1 MYMGGKSQ
9 MIGHARQRNATT
21 KPIEATE
28 RDQPKVEPGESAGGL
43 RLTPLETSSYVLS
56 MVTELRVLTK
66 AAGFGFLTYLLEMA
80 FQEAFRLTSELE
92 EAEAKAQQ
100 TDPRN

>member
-1 MYMGGKSQ
+1 
-9 MIGHARQRNATT
+9 MIGHARQRHAANKSIETT
-21 KPIEATE
+21 ES
-28 RDQPKVEPGESAGGL
+28 DQPKVGSCENGAKL
-43 RLTPLETSSYVLS
+43 RLAPLETSTYVLS

-66 AAGFGFLTYLLEMA
+66 AAGFAFLTYLLEMA

-100 TDPRN
+100 TEPRI